1 MKSQLSF
8 QKVNYSIMLFN
19 NSNMGTEIN
28 FKEALK
34 KAKRALQ
41 KYYKENHLDPSK
53 DYSKDPIHG
62 DMVTNLILRLN
73 RERDKLQRKYPVLK
87 IKSNLKRL
95 RTMTKKVKE
104 AKASKKEKK
113 ASIVEAESKKKVKKE
128 AKEKTSKDK
137 KEKTKKPT
145 KYDYPLIDGR
155 EMNSIEKKKYRM
167 EQRKLNKTKED
178 SGEAKESKK
187 KVKKE
192 AKEKTSKTSTKK
204 DVKKKKIKKEED

>member
-1 MKSQLSF
+1 
-8 QKVNYSIMLFN
+8 
-19 NSNMGTEIN
+19 MGTVEY
-28 FKEALK
+28 KEALY

-41 KYYKENHLDPSK
+41 KYYTENNLNPAK

-73 RERDKLQRKYPVLK
+73 RERDKLERKYPIIK

-95 RTMTKKVKE
+95 RIMTKKVKE

-113 ASIVEAESKKKVKKE
+113 AAIAEVENKKTKKTSKKE
-128 AKEKTSKDK
+128 APKEK

-155 EMNSIEKKKYRM
+155 EMNSLEKKKYRM
-167 EQRKLNKTKED
+167 EQRKLKAKDGNDTPESKKDHNEKKTSKKPVTKEV
-178 SGEAKESKK
+178 SKEKKDLKKKK

-192 AKEKTSKTSTKK
+192 
-204 DVKKKKIKKEED
+204 ED

>member
-1 MKSQLSF
+1 M
-8 QKVNYSIMLFN
+8 
-19 NSNMGTEIN
+19 EPRD
-28 FKEALK
+28 FKEALN
-34 KAKRALQ
+34 KAKRALH
-41 KYYKENHLDPSK
+41 KYYRENHLDPAK

-73 RERDKLQRKYPVLK
+73 KERDKLERKFPIIK
-87 IKSNLKRL
+87 IKSNLKL
-95 RTMTKKVKE
+95 VRTMTKNIKE

-113 ASIVEAESKKKVKKE
+113 VKATVTEVETKK
-128 AKEKTSKDK
+128 SK
-137 KEKTKKPT
+137 KEKEPKAKKESTKKPC

-167 EQRKLNKTKED
+167 EQRKLK
-178 SGEAKESKK
+178 AKEGKEESKPTSK

-192 AKEKTSKTSTKK
+192 ETSKKPKKEKTSK

>member
-1 MKSQLSF
+1 
-8 QKVNYSIMLFN
+8 
-19 NSNMGTEIN
+19 MGTVEY
-28 FKEALK
+28 KEALY

-41 KYYKENHLDPSK
+41 KYYTENHLDPAK

-73 RERDKLQRKYPVLK
+73 RERDKLERKYPIIK

-95 RTMTKKVKE
+95 RIMTKKVKE

-113 ASIVEAESKKKVKKE
+113 AAIAEVENKKTKKTSKKE
-128 AKEKTSKDK
+128 APKEKKEK

-155 EMNSIEKKKYRM
+155 EMNSLEKKKYRM
-167 EQRKLNKTKED
+167 EQRKLKAKDGKDTSEPKKEH
-178 SGEAKESKK
+178 KEKKDLKKKK

-192 AKEKTSKTSTKK
+192 
-204 DVKKKKIKKEED
+204 ED

>member
-1 MKSQLSF
+1 M
-8 QKVNYSIMLFN
+8 
-19 NSNMGTEIN
+19 EPRD
-28 FKEALK
+28 FKEALN
-34 KAKRALQ
+34 KAKRALH
-41 KYYKENHLDPSK
+41 KYYRENHLDPAK

-73 RERDKLQRKYPVLK
+73 KERDKLERKFPIIK
-87 IKSNLKRL
+87 IKSNLKL
-95 RTMTKKVKE
+95 VRTMTKNIKE

-113 ASIVEAESKKKVKKE
+113 VKATVTEVETKK
-128 AKEKTSKDK
+128 SK
-137 KEKTKKPT
+137 KEKEPKAKKESTKRPS

-167 EQRKLNKTKED
+167 EQRKLK
-178 SGEAKESKK
+178 AKEGKEESKPTSN

-192 AKEKTSKTSTKK
+192 ETSKKPNKDKTSK

>member
-1 MKSQLSF
+1 M
-8 QKVNYSIMLFN
+8 
-19 NSNMGTEIN
+19 EPRD
-28 FKEALK
+28 FKEALN
-34 KAKRALQ
+34 KAKRALH
-41 KYYKENHLDPSK
+41 KYYRENHLDPAK

-73 RERDKLQRKYPVLK
+73 KERDKLERKFPIIK
-87 IKSNLKRL
+87 IKSNLKFV
-95 RTMTKKVKE
+95 RTMTKNIKE

-113 ASIVEAESKKKVKKE
+113 AKAIVTEVETKK
-128 AKEKTSKDK
+128 SK
-137 KEKTKKPT
+137 KEKEPKAKKESTKKPC

-167 EQRKLNKTKED
+167 EQRKLK
-178 SGEAKESKK
+178 AKEGKEESKPTSK

-192 AKEKTSKTSTKK
+192 ETSKKPKKEKTSK

>member
-1 MKSQLSF
+1 
-8 QKVNYSIMLFN
+8 
-19 NSNMGTEIN
+19 MGTVEY
-28 FKEALK
+28 KEALY

-41 KYYKENHLDPSK
+41 KYYTENHLNPAK

-73 RERDKLQRKYPVLK
+73 RERDKLERKYPIIK

-95 RTMTKKVKE
+95 RIMTKKVKE

-113 ASIVEAESKKKVKKE
+113 AAIAEVENKKTKKTSKKE
-128 AKEKTSKDK
+128 APEK

-155 EMNSIEKKKYRM
+155 EMNSLEKKKYRM
-167 EQRKLNKTKED
+167 EQRKLKAKDGKDTSESKNDPKEKKISKKPVTKEV
-178 SGEAKESKK
+178 SKEKRDLKKKK

-192 AKEKTSKTSTKK
+192 
-204 DVKKKKIKKEED
+204 ED

>member
-1 MKSQLSF
+1 
-8 QKVNYSIMLFN
+8 
-19 NSNMGTEIN
+19 MGTVEY
-28 FKEALK
+28 KEALY

-41 KYYKENHLDPSK
+41 KYYTENNLNPAK

-73 RERDKLQRKYPVLK
+73 RERDKLERKYPIIK

-95 RTMTKKVKE
+95 RIMTKKVKE

-113 ASIVEAESKKKVKKE
+113 AAIAEVENKKTKKTSKKE
-128 AKEKTSKDK
+128 APKEK

-155 EMNSIEKKKYRM
+155 EMNSLEKKKYRM
-167 EQRKLNKTKED
+167 EQRKLKAKDGNDPSESKKDHKEKKTSKKPVTKEV
-178 SGEAKESKK
+178 SKEKKDLKKKK

-192 AKEKTSKTSTKK
+192 
-204 DVKKKKIKKEED
+204 ED

>member
-1 MKSQLSF
+1 
-8 QKVNYSIMLFN
+8 
-19 NSNMGTEIN
+19 MGTVEY
-28 FKEALK
+28 KEALY

-41 KYYKENHLDPSK
+41 KYYTENNLNPAK

-73 RERDKLQRKYPVLK
+73 RERDKLERKYPIIK

-95 RTMTKKVKE
+95 RIMTKKVKE

-113 ASIVEAESKKKVKKE
+113 AAIAEVENKKTKKTSKKE
-128 AKEKTSKDK
+128 APKEK

-155 EMNSIEKKKYRM
+155 EMNSLEKKKYRM
-167 EQRKLNKTKED
+167 EQRKLKAKDGNDPSESKNDHKEKKTSKKPVTKEV
-178 SGEAKESKK
+178 SKEKKDLKKKK

-192 AKEKTSKTSTKK
+192 
-204 DVKKKKIKKEED
+204 ED

>member
-1 MKSQLSF
+1 
-8 QKVNYSIMLFN
+8 
-19 NSNMGTEIN
+19 MGTVEY
-28 FKEALK
+28 KEALY

-41 KYYKENHLDPSK
+41 KYYTENNLNPAK

-73 RERDKLQRKYPVLK
+73 RERDKLERKYPIIK

-95 RTMTKKVKE
+95 RIMTKKVKE

-113 ASIVEAESKKKVKKE
+113 AAIAEVENKKTKKASKKE
-128 AKEKTSKDK
+128 APKEK

-155 EMNSIEKKKYRM
+155 EMNSLEKKKYRM
-167 EQRKLNKTKED
+167 EQRKLKAKDGNDTSESNKDHKEKKTSKKPVTKEV
-178 SGEAKESKK
+178 SKEKKDLKKKK

-192 AKEKTSKTSTKK
+192 
-204 DVKKKKIKKEED
+204 ED

>member
-1 MKSQLSF
+1 
-8 QKVNYSIMLFN
+8 
-19 NSNMGTEIN
+19 MGTVEY
-28 FKEALK
+28 KEALY

-41 KYYKENHLDPSK
+41 KYYTENNLNPAK

-73 RERDKLQRKYPVLK
+73 RERDKLERKYPIIK

-95 RTMTKKVKE
+95 RIMTKKVKE

-113 ASIVEAESKKKVKKE
+113 AAIAEVENKKTKKTSKKE
-128 AKEKTSKDK
+128 APKEK

-155 EMNSIEKKKYRM
+155 EMNSLEKKKYRM
-167 EQRKLNKTKED
+167 EQRKLKAGTAPKENKTSAEPK
-178 SGEAKESKK
+178 KSKK
-187 KVKKE
+187 KDKV
-192 AKEKTSKTSTKK
+192 AKA
-204 DVKKKKIKKEED
+204 DVKKKKKILKDED

>member
-1 MKSQLSF
+1 
-8 QKVNYSIMLFN
+8 
-19 NSNMGTEIN
+19 MGTVEY
-28 FKEALK
+28 KEALY

-41 KYYKENHLDPSK
+41 KYYTENHLDPAK

-73 RERDKLQRKYPVLK
+73 RERDKLERKYPIIK

-95 RTMTKKVKE
+95 RIMKKKVKE

-113 ASIVEAESKKKVKKE
+113 AAIAEVENKKTKKPTKKE
-128 AKEKTSKDK
+128 APKEK

-155 EMNSIEKKKYRM
+155 EMNSLEKKKYRM
-167 EQRKLNKTKED
+167 EQRKLKAKDGKDTSESKKEHKEKKTSKKSVTKEV
-178 SGEAKESKK
+178 SKEKKDLKKKK

-192 AKEKTSKTSTKK
+192 
-204 DVKKKKIKKEED
+204 ED

>member
-1 MKSQLSF
+1 M
-8 QKVNYSIMLFN
+8 
-19 NSNMGTEIN
+19 EPRD
-28 FKEALK
+28 FKEALN
-34 KAKRALQ
+34 KAKRALH
-41 KYYKENHLDPSK
+41 KYYRENHLDPAK

-73 RERDKLQRKYPVLK
+73 KERDKLERKFPIIK
-87 IKSNLKRL
+87 IKSNLKL
-95 RTMTKKVKE
+95 VRTMTKNIKE

-113 ASIVEAESKKKVKKE
+113 VKATVTEVETKK
-128 AKEKTSKDK
+128 SK
-137 KEKTKKPT
+137 KEKEPKAKKESTKKPC

-167 EQRKLNKTKED
+167 EQRKLK
-178 SGEAKESKK
+178 AKEGNEESKPTSK

-192 AKEKTSKTSTKK
+192 ETSKKPKKEKTSK

>member
-1 MKSQLSF
+1 MKEGDF
-8 QKVNYSIMLFN
+8 R
-19 NSNMGTEIN
+19 
-28 FKEALK
+28 EALF

-41 KYYKENHLDPSK
+41 KYYRENHLNPAK

-73 RERDKLQRKYPVLK
+73 KERDKLERKFPIIK
-87 IKSNLKRL
+87 IKSNLKIV
-95 RTMTKKVKE
+95 RTMAKNIKE

-113 ASIVEAESKKKVKKE
+113 AKATVAEVETKKVN
-128 AKEKTSKDK
+128 KEKDPKAK
-137 KEKTKKPT
+137 KEKKESTKKPS

-167 EQRKLNKTKED
+167 EQRKLK
-178 SGEAKESKK
+178 AKEGKEESKSTSNKSKKEEISSKKHKKEKTSKDVKKK

-192 AKEKTSKTSTKK
+192 
-204 DVKKKKIKKEED
+204 ED

>member
-1 MKSQLSF
+1 
-8 QKVNYSIMLFN
+8 
-19 NSNMGTEIN
+19 MGTVEY
-28 FKEALK
+28 KEALY

-41 KYYKENHLDPSK
+41 KYYTENNLNPAK

-73 RERDKLQRKYPVLK
+73 RERDKLERKYPIIK

-95 RTMTKKVKE
+95 RIMTKKVKE

-113 ASIVEAESKKKVKKE
+113 AAIAEVENKKTKKTSKKE
-128 AKEKTSKDK
+128 APKEK

-155 EMNSIEKKKYRM
+155 EMNSLEKKKYRM
-167 EQRKLNKTKED
+167 EQRKLKAKDGNDTSESKKDPKENKTSKKPVTKEV
-178 SGEAKESKK
+178 SKEKKDLKKKK

-192 AKEKTSKTSTKK
+192 
-204 DVKKKKIKKEED
+204 ED

>member
-1 MKSQLSF
+1 
-8 QKVNYSIMLFN
+8 
-19 NSNMGTEIN
+19 MGTVEY
-28 FKEALK
+28 KEALY

-41 KYYKENHLDPSK
+41 KYYTENNLNPAK

-73 RERDKLQRKYPVLK
+73 RERDKLERKYPIIK

-95 RTMTKKVKE
+95 RIMTKKVKE

-113 ASIVEAESKKKVKKE
+113 AAIAEVENKKTKKTSKKE
-128 AKEKTSKDK
+128 APKEK

-155 EMNSIEKKKYRM
+155 EMNSLEKKKYRM
-167 EQRKLNKTKED
+167 EQRKLKAKDGNDASESKKDHKEKKTSKKPVTKEV
-178 SGEAKESKK
+178 SKEKKDLKKKK

-192 AKEKTSKTSTKK
+192 
-204 DVKKKKIKKEED
+204 ED

>member
-1 MKSQLSF
+1 M
-8 QKVNYSIMLFN
+8 
-19 NSNMGTEIN
+19 EPRD
-28 FKEALK
+28 FKEALN
-34 KAKRALQ
+34 KAKRALH
-41 KYYKENHLDPSK
+41 KYYRENHLDPAK

-73 RERDKLQRKYPVLK
+73 KERDKLERKFPIIK
-87 IKSNLKRL
+87 IKSNLKFV
-95 RTMTKKVKE
+95 RTMAKNIKE

-113 ASIVEAESKKKVKKE
+113 VNATVTEVETKKSKKEKESKVKKE
-128 AKEKTSKDK
+128 S
-137 KEKTKKPT
+137 TKKPS

-167 EQRKLNKTKED
+167 EQRKLKAKEGKEE
-178 SGEAKESKK
+178 SKESKPISK

-192 AKEKTSKTSTKK
+192 ETSKKHKKDKTSK

>member
-1 MKSQLSF
+1 
-8 QKVNYSIMLFN
+8 
-19 NSNMGTEIN
+19 MGTVEY
-28 FKEALK
+28 KEALY

-41 KYYKENHLDPSK
+41 KYYTENHLNPAN

-73 RERDKLQRKYPVLK
+73 RERDKLERKYPIIK

-95 RTMTKKVKE
+95 RIMTKKVKE

-113 ASIVEAESKKKVKKE
+113 TAIVEVENKKTSKKE
-128 AKEKTSKDK
+128 APKEK

-155 EMNSIEKKKYRM
+155 EMNSFEKKKYRM
-167 EQRKLNKTKED
+167 EQRKLKANDGKDTSESKKEHKEKKTSKKPVTKEV
-178 SGEAKESKK
+178 SKEKKDLKKKK

-192 AKEKTSKTSTKK
+192 
-204 DVKKKKIKKEED
+204 ED

>member
-1 MKSQLSF
+1 M
-8 QKVNYSIMLFN
+8 
-19 NSNMGTEIN
+19 EPRD
-28 FKEALK
+28 FKEALN
-34 KAKRALQ
+34 KAKRALH
-41 KYYKENHLDPSK
+41 KYYRENHLDPAK

-73 RERDKLQRKYPVLK
+73 KERDKLERKFPIIK
-87 IKSNLKRL
+87 IKSNLKL
-95 RTMTKKVKE
+95 VRTMTKNIKE

-113 ASIVEAESKKKVKKE
+113 VKATVTEVETKK
-128 AKEKTSKDK
+128 SK
-137 KEKTKKPT
+137 KEKEPKAKKESTKKPC

-167 EQRKLNKTKED
+167 EQRKLK
-178 SGEAKESKK
+178 AKEGKEESKPTSK

-192 AKEKTSKTSTKK
+192 ETSKNTKKEKTSK

>member
-1 MKSQLSF
+1 
-8 QKVNYSIMLFN
+8 
-19 NSNMGTEIN
+19 MGTVEY
-28 FKEALK
+28 KEALY

-41 KYYKENHLDPSK
+41 KYYTENNLNPAK

-73 RERDKLQRKYPVLK
+73 RERDKLERKYPIIK

-95 RTMTKKVKE
+95 RIMTKKVKE

-113 ASIVEAESKKKVKKE
+113 AAIAEVENKKTKKTSKKE
-128 AKEKTSKDK
+128 APKEK

-155 EMNSIEKKKYRM
+155 EMNSLEKKKYRM
-167 EQRKLNKTKED
+167 EQRKLKAKDGNDNSESKKEHKEKKTSKKPVTKEV
-178 SGEAKESKK
+178 SKEKKDLKKKK

-192 AKEKTSKTSTKK
+192 
-204 DVKKKKIKKEED
+204 ED

>member
-1 MKSQLSF
+1 M
-8 QKVNYSIMLFN
+8 
-19 NSNMGTEIN
+19 EPRD
-28 FKEALK
+28 FKEALN
-34 KAKRALQ
+34 KAKRALH
-41 KYYKENHLDPSK
+41 KYYRENHLDPAK

-73 RERDKLQRKYPVLK
+73 KERDKLERKFPIIK
-87 IKSNLKRL
+87 IKSNLKL
-95 RTMTKKVKE
+95 VRTMTKNIKE

-113 ASIVEAESKKKVKKE
+113 TKVTVTEVETKK
-128 AKEKTSKDK
+128 SK
-137 KEKTKKPT
+137 KEKEPKAKKESTKKPC

-167 EQRKLNKTKED
+167 EQRKLK
-178 SGEAKESKK
+178 AKEGKEESKPTSK

-192 AKEKTSKTSTKK
+192 DTSKKPKKEKTSK